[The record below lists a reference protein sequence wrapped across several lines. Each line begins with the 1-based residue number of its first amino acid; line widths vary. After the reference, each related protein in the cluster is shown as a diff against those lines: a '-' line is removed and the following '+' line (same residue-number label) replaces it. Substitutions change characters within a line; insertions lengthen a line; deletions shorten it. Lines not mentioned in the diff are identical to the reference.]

1 MKFAIF
7 GNCFLEHKAK
17 YMQRLLDVLSSQ
29 GTEFIIRQDFYEFL
43 KRTVKISGRSEQV
56 FADKTFT
63 ADMALSVGGDGT
75 FLDTAQWVGNKNIP
89 ILGINTGRLGFLA
102 DISPDNLEV
111 TMRGIF
117 RGEYTVE
124 NRSVLQVSLSEGT
137 LSGSPFG
144 LNEVAVLKHD
154 SSSMISIRTSID
166 GEFLTNYRADGLIIA
181 TPTGSTAYSL
191 SVGGPI
197 LSPSSHT
204 FCVSPVAPHSL
215 NMRPIVITDDQTIR
229 LEVESRSR
237 NFLLSVDGRSES
249 IHQGVTL
256 CVRRAPYDVKL
267 VKRPHHEFFETLR
280 NKMMWGADNR

>member
-1 MKFAIF
+1 
-7 GNCFLEHKAK
+7 
-17 YMQRLLDVLSSQ
+17 MQRLLDVLSGQ
-29 GTEFIIRQDFYEFL
+29 GAEFVIRHDFYEFL
-43 KRTVKISGRSEQV
+43 ARTEKISVGPEHV
-56 FADKTFT
+56 FSDNTFS

-75 FLDTAQWVGNKNIP
+75 FLNTAQWVGDKNIP

-102 DISPDNLEV
+102 DISPDSLEM

-124 NRSVLQVSLSEGT
+124 NRSVLQVSPSEGT
-137 LSGSPFG
+137 LKGSPFG

-154 SSSMISIRTSID
+154 SSSMISIRTSIN

-229 LEVESRSR
+229 LEVESRSH

-256 CVRRAPYDVKL
+256 CVHRAPYDVRV
-267 VKRPHHEFFETLR
+267 VKHPQQMFFETLR

>member
-7 GNCFLEHKAK
+7 GNSFQEHKTK

-29 GTEFIIRQDFYEFL
+29 GAEVIIKNDFHEFL
-43 KRTVKISGRSEQV
+43 KRAGKLDVNQY
-56 FADKTFT
+56 DTFSDNSFD

-75 FLDTAQWVGNKNIP
+75 FLNTAQWVGDKNIP

-102 DISPDNLEV
+102 DISPENLEM
-111 TMRGIF
+111 TMRNIF
-117 RGEYTVE
+117 RGEYTIE
-124 NRSVLQVSLSEGT
+124 NRSVLQVVLSDGVMK
-137 LSGSPFG
+137 GSPFG
-144 LNEVAVLKHD
+144 LNEVTVLKHD
-154 SSSMISIRTSID
+154 SSSMITIRSSIN
-166 GEFLTNYRADGLIIA
+166 GEFLTNYQADGLIIA

-197 LSPSSHT
+197 LSPYSHT

-215 NMRPIVITDDQTIR
+215 NVRPIVITDDQTIR
-229 LEVESRSR
+229 LEVESRSH

-256 CVRRAPYDVKL
+256 CVRRAPYDVKV
-267 VKRPHHEFFETLR
+267 VKRSQQMFFETLR